1 MPFLKE
7 SSEITIT
14 STLRFAESYH
24 LHLTTPFVMKS
35 GSLSMITANS
45 LHIFLYLEAKR
56 NLNYFTVIVNKMNYV
71 SPLNSPCK
79 THK

>member
-1 MPFLKE
+1 MSGFQLAKFGETNMPFLKE

-45 LHIFLYLEAKR
+45 LTTHIFISRSKKKSELFHRY
-56 NLNYFTVIVNKMNYV
+56 
-71 SPLNSPCK
+71 CK
-79 THK
+79 